1 MRAHS
6 EVMQEVFGPVDGVG
20 VRSAVGMMLPHGI
33 ATEVECV
40 FELQPP
46 GHRHHV
52 PPHGNHQ
59 PRHQHDEVY
68 RLALEASGLPE
79 AVELIK
85 AGAPRTW
92 LVHGKSIESNLK
104 AHFAARRAQGRGDGG
119 AVIL

>member
-1 MRAHS
+1 MAVRAHS

-79 AVELIK
+79 AMDLIK
-85 AGAPRTW
+85 AGAPRTGAAQW
-92 LVHGKSIESNLK
+92 RMIESAGAAALA
-104 AHFAARRAQGRGDGG
+104 AHHSTEF
-119 AVIL
+119 

>member
-1 MRAHS
+1 MHAHS

-46 GHRHHV
+46 D
-52 PPHGNHQ
+52 NHQ
-59 PRHQHDEVY
+59 PRHDEVY

-104 AHFAARRAQGRGDGG
+104 AHFAARRAQERGDGG